1 MRIALALLLLA
12 GCGGGLAVGP
22 EGSPD
27 AGSDAPV
34 DATTD
39 TAAAG
44 GGDAGSPMD
53 AGAADTPAEAE
64 PDACGDTQSDPSN
77 CGVCGNDCLG
87 GPCFEGSCGP
97 RPTVLAMTPS
107 PTYVAVA
114 ASTAY
119 WVDSEDPPAGAAGQC
134 QILSCDV
141 GGCNGDPET
150 LWNALYPVGGLAVE
164 QGSLWW
170 PVGSGPTGH
179 GTPPYG
185 LDPQILSCSVIGCAK
200 ASTLFSFGAADEA
213 AFTADDTNVYWVENQ
228 TGTVSACA
236 LTGCSS
242 PLVLATDTSFL
253 DSIAVGPAGVYWVD
267 ESGLLQSCPKTG
279 CTGTPFVIGTISGRV
294 TQLAADAVNVY
305 FIDPGTPVGGGKVPI
320 TQWLNGAVRYCPL
333 SGCTG
338 DPTVLVSYPSWLAA
352 GAIGIQGG
360 AVYWTTEDGGGTFG
374 QVVRCPVTGCGGQ
387 PYVLGSTTGPAA
399 TVGLALDANNVYW
412 SDPGLGAVLS
422 TPL

>member
-1 MRIALALLLLA
+1 MREDSTESKAHGRGPTVLAPEAPMRIALALLLLA

-170 PVGSGPTGH
+170 PIGP
-179 GTPPYG
+179 
-185 LDPQILSCSVIGCAK
+185 
-200 ASTLFSFGAADEA
+200 
-213 AFTADDTNVYWVENQ
+213 
-228 TGTVSACA
+228 
-236 LTGCSS
+236 
-242 PLVLATDTSFL
+242 
-253 DSIAVGPAGVYWVD
+253 
-267 ESGLLQSCPKTG
+267 
-279 CTGTPFVIGTISGRV
+279 
-294 TQLAADAVNVY
+294 
-305 FIDPGTPVGGGKVPI
+305 
-320 TQWLNGAVRYCPL
+320 
-333 SGCTG
+333 
-338 DPTVLVSYPSWLAA
+338 
-352 GAIGIQGG
+352 
-360 AVYWTTEDGGGTFG
+360 
-374 QVVRCPVTGCGGQ
+374 
-387 PYVLGSTTGPAA
+387 
-399 TVGLALDANNVYW
+399 
-412 SDPGLGAVLS
+412 
-422 TPL
+422 